1 MRIQEG
7 LIVQN
12 KERTTNPYS
21 ILEMDEKE
29 EPDDEEMED
38 KIHEMQVVSP
48 QRSPRRPA
56 EKRTERDD
64 ASVGSMRHPSTRGK
78 HETEGSK
85 RNQEGVREEEMQ
97 APEGRREDNSAE
109 EGTLEGEDEELGG
122 KDEFMYASTPK
133 NGMTGKDIRETE
145 KAEVMREVEDD
156 KLSVLGEEYED
167 EGRENQREEVKEEQ
181 LLVSEEEEWD
191 DTELEREAQEIEENS
206 KKEAAKTVEGEDT
219 SAKTKRGDKLAVKAN
234 QASAETDRKA
244 IEDTKRELMRNPY
257 FKSAKEKV
265 DRREKE

>member
-1 MRIQEG
+1 MR
-7 LIVQN
+7 
-12 KERTTNPYS
+12 R
-21 ILEMDEKE
+21 
-29 EPDDEEMED
+29 
-38 KIHEMQVVSP
+38 
-48 QRSPRRPA
+48 
-56 EKRTERDD
+56 
-64 ASVGSMRHPSTRGK
+64 PSTRGK

-97 APEGRREDNSAE
+97 APEGRREDNLAG
-109 EGTLEGEDEELGG
+109 EGTLDGEDEELGG
-122 KDEFMYASTPK
+122 EDEFMYASTSK

-181 LLVSEEEEWD
+181 LLVSEEEEWE

-206 KKEAAKTVEGEDT
+206 KKEAAETVEGEDMP
-219 SAKTKRGDKLAVKAN
+219 AKTKRGDKLAVKAN

-244 IEDTKRELMRNPY
+244 IEDTKRELRKNPY
-257 FKSAKEKV
+257 VKSANEKG
-265 DRREKE
+265 DRREKERESVLTEEEEFVTPVKSNKKKGELVKNEAQAASEDKTEDDSGEESVATVQQSNIKVRPTQVSPKRDL